1 MNPVFFS
8 VIFSLV
14 FVEYNSFLFEF
25 ELINSVSEENNKFES
40 LSVIDIL

>member
-1 MNPVFFS
+1 MNPVLFS

-14 FVEYNSFLFEF
+14 FVEYICFLFEF
-25 ELINSVSEENNKFES
+25 ELINSVSEGNNKFES